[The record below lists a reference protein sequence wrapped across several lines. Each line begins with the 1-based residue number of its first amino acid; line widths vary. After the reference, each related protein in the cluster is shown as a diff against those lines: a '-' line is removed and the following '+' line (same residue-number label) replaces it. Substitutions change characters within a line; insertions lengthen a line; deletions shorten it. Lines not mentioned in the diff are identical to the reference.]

1 MRRSLAP
8 IGFTNPTR
16 NLDLDLDID
25 SLSPSRIGG
34 RGTNLEPS
42 RRRSIAPIEFINPIY
57 YLDSNILSP
66 PRIDGRGIHYF
77 RPSRTLRRI
86 YFLNAYQS
94 LS

>member
-16 NLDLDLDID
+16 NLDLDLDLD

-34 RGTNLEPS
+34 RGTNLKPS
-42 RRRSIAPIEFINPIY
+42 RRRNIASIEFINPIY
-57 YLDSNILSP
+57 YLDPNTLNP

-77 RPSRTLRRI
+77 RPFRTLRRI

>member
-8 IGFTNPTR
+8 IGFTNPIR
-16 NLDLDLDID
+16 NSDLDLDLD
-25 SLSPSRIGG
+25 SSSPSRIGG
-34 RGTNLEPS
+34 RGTNLESS
-42 RRRSIAPIEFINPIY
+42 RRRSIAPIEFISPIR
-57 YLDSNILSP
+57 YLDPNTLSP
-66 PRIDGRGIHYF
+66 PRIKGRGIHYF